1 MSVKEI
7 VDAHGWII
15 TITESADGGA
25 QFDIREVDSSTKGS
39 FSAHTGPSARG
50 SDTSSST

>member
-7 VDAHGWII
+7 ADAHGWTI
-15 TITESADGGA
+15 TITESADGSA
-25 QFDIREVDSSTKGS
+25 QFDIRAVDSSTERS

-50 SDTSSST
+50 SDTSIST